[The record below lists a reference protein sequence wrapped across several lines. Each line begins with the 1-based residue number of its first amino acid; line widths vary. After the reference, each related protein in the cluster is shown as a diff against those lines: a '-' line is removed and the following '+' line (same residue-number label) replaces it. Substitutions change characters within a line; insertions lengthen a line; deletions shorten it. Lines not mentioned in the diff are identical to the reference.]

1 MSQLFENFES
11 ARARPRPEIYKPP
24 VEVTFAP
31 QAWTSAIMMDLTG
44 PYAYALDLPAIA
56 ECLVGNLL
64 MNPAAEQMIDR
75 GGKRA
80 PETPDTLALR
90 LQDDGIYFLGD
101 MLPARGHVMAF
112 FLKPETDTRPS
123 ELICARR
130 DSNNLWSCRIPS
142 RKGGCNKPYQ
152 PSQTDLSG
160 NVMRDIRT
168 ADFGAKVEFLGYGCP
183 PYEGVLYY
191 RRTVMPASVE
201 ASVQMRLER

>member
-123 ELICARR
+123 ELIVRGAIPTISGPVAFPRAKAAATNPINPHRKIYPAMSCRTYAKPISARR
-130 DSNNLWSCRIPS
+130 SNFLAMAVLLTKASSITAA
-142 RKGGCNKPYQ
+142 PY
-152 PSQTDLSG
+152 
-160 NVMRDIRT
+160 
-168 ADFGAKVEFLGYGCP
+168 CP
-183 PYEGVLYY
+183 PL
-191 RRTVMPASVE
+191 
-201 ASVQMRLER
+201 